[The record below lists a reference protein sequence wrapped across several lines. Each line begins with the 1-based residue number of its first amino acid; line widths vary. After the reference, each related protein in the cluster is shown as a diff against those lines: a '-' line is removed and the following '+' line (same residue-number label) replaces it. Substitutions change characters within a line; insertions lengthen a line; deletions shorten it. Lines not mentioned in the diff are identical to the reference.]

1 MTTTMPRQL
10 PLLFILTLMLSLP
23 LLTCQ
28 AQNMTGEEIISAM
41 EADIDSISDI
51 EARVQGQ
58 LQNLEDL
65 DLKIDILVQLIPAAE
80 IARAEFFE
88 PFELADNFI
97 LLNEDAV
104 YNYLFLTN
112 QVTILDASDPD
123 AFGSIFPELADSEE
137 ELNYDL
143 SLERLFTGWTA
154 EVLSYQAQEVDGSLE
169 NTYSVRLDSPGASEL
184 YIIFDVVDQTWQP
197 HQVKIFEI
205 ADDTQVLQLYFRD
218 FKRDTG
224 LDADEISYIP
234 NDAEVIDER

>member
-1 MTTTMPRQL
+1 MTIRTVRFV
-10 PLLFILTLMLSLP
+10 LLSVLLLSFP
-23 LLTCQ
+23 LLTSQ
-28 AQNMTGEEIISAM
+28 AQDMTGEEIVSAM
-41 EADIDSISDI
+41 EAEIDTITDI
-51 EARVQGQ
+51 EARIQGQ
-58 LQNLEDL
+58 LQNVGDL
-65 DLKIDILVQLIPAAE
+65 DLKLDILVQLIPDAK

-123 AFGSIFPELADSEE
+123 AFGTIFPDLADSEE

-154 EVLSYQAQEVDGSLE
+154 QVLSYQEQEVDGSLE
-169 NTYSVRLDSPGASEL
+169 NTYRVRLDSPGASEL

-197 HQVKIFEI
+197 HRVQIFEV
-205 ADDTQVLQLYFRD
+205 ADDTQVLELYFRD

-224 LDADEISYIP
+224 LDADDIGYIP
-234 NDAEVIDER
+234 SDAEIIDER